1 MSLINQVLKDL
12 EKRRAENVNSANG
25 SFNTV
30 PRYAVARSNN
40 NLMLYVLGILAIATS
55 VIAAI
60 LIWDR
65 GQNTFLNAISPASS
79 STNVVNIE
87 QVPSDITHNNVKST
101 EEIKLGDKVVYIANE
116 IRSDKKTTV
125 NNKNNNKK
133 NNNKKIENTYVAK
146 ANDEITVADDTL
158 EKQSS
163 VQAAVRKQQRPLTS
177 EQITE
182 VAFQKGFKA
191 LGKGQT
197 KKAEIFL
204 REALQSSPDHIKS
217 REILTGLYIKAGRY
231 VEAGQLLFEGIG
243 LSPEYTMYRKLYA
256 RVLLEQSNLA
266 TAVKVLEQYSP
277 SVQVDS
283 DYYALLAALYQ
294 RQGKHE
300 NAAALYQQML
310 KQNKTVGIWWIGLG
324 ISLEKMDKPDAAR
337 TAYEKARSSGTLAI
351 QMAKY
356 TDNRLTALKDIGYPD

>member
-40 NLMLYVLGILAIATS
+40 NLMLYMLGILAIATS

-65 GQNTFLNAISPASS
+65 GQNTFLNAMSPASS

-87 QVPSDITHNNVKST
+87 QVPSDVKHNNVKSM
-101 EEIKLGDKVVYIANE
+101 EEIKLGGKVVYIDNE
-116 IRSDKKTTV
+116 IRSDKKTIA
-125 NNKNNNKK
+125 NNKNK
-133 NNNKKIENTYVAK
+133 NKKIENTSVAK
-146 ANDEITVADDTL
+146 ANDEIIGEDDTF

-163 VQAAVRKQQRPLTS
+163 VQASVRKQQRPLS
-177 EQITE
+177 PEQITE
-182 VAFQKGFKA
+182 VAFQKGYNA
-191 LGKGQT
+191 LEKGQT

-204 REALQSSPDHIKS
+204 REALQSLPNHIKS

-277 SVQVDS
+277 SVQVDT